1 MEPAATIASL
11 PGEVLAQIFK
21 SGTILSSGCLP
32 CLIKYSAV
40 SQRWRSAALDPDL
53 WSTINVPLDHAMRNV
68 VALVRICLERSKSC
82 LFDLTLAV
90 PQSADMDVVTSVM
103 LLVVQHVH
111 RLRRLAITGLT
122 HPNTAAFPNREEIFA
137 LLQNAQRAPRLAV
150 LELAF
155 FDWNPHISMRIPPD
169 RLLLQAPSLISLRL
183 HGVPSPVPFVGLR
196 TLDIQGLQTSYSDF
210 HDMVVASPLLTKL
223 ILPKLRL
230 LVDLQS
236 KPLAPIEIP
245 SLKTLALSF
254 CKPAPSNQFM
264 PCHDLLSLMSIPNLE
279 YLELAGSDIP
289 DLVKCFQSPS
299 SLTKLRTLRLV
310 NVSMVGRNVLVGRQG
325 EVDNCDYLRA
335 LATVEQLELIHSHAE
350 YLVPT
355 GNTPKQKPKSRH
367 RTRSIS
373 REARSGVS
381 YFPRP
386 MPRQQV
392 DPFLTMP
399 DAEGASSS
407 VPIYPNLRTVS
418 LDTLIAAEAL
428 WLYQLVLERPEIQ
441 LVRLSQVAERHLG
454 SSLGMADGVL
464 QTMPNTITMNRVGAP
479 HFHPVDV
486 GKLLRER
493 VAVKEIEDGC
503 IQWQGPV
510 I

>member
-1 MEPAATIASL
+1 ETVTIASL
-11 PGEVLAQIFK
+11 PGEILATIFK
-21 SGTILSSGCLP
+21 SGTKLSLGCLP
-32 CLIKYSAV
+32 CLIRYSAV
-40 SQRWRSAALDPDL
+40 SQRWRSATLDYPDL
-53 WSTINVPLDHAMRNV
+53 WSTINVPLEPAMRDV
-68 VALVRICLERSKSC
+68 AALVRTCLERSKSC
-82 LFDLTLAV
+82 LFDITLAV
-90 PQSADMDVVTSVM
+90 PQSTDMKSTQSTRASVF
-103 LLVVQHVH
+103 H
-111 RLRRLAITGLT
+111 
-122 HPNTAAFPNREEIFA
+122 NREEIFA

-155 FDWNPHISMRIPPD
+155 PDWNPNVSMGIPPG

-183 HGVPSPVPFVGLR
+183 HGVTSPVPFVGLR
-196 TLDIQGLQTSYSDF
+196 TLDIGGLRTSYSEF
-210 HDMVVASPLLTKL
+210 HDMVVASPLLTEL

-230 LVDLQS
+230 MVDLKS

-254 CKPAPSNQFM
+254 VKPSPSNQFN
-264 PCHDLLSLMSIPNLE
+264 PCHNLLSLVSVPNLE

-289 DLVKCFQSPS
+289 DLAKCFQDPS
-299 SLTKLRTLRLV
+299 AFNKLRTLRLV
-310 NVSMVGRNVLVGRQG
+310 NVSMVGRKILAAMD

-335 LATVEQLELIHSHAE
+335 LATVEQVELIHSHAQ

-355 GNTPKQKPKSRH
+355 SKTPKQKPTSRH

-373 REARSGVS
+373 REARSGAS
-381 YFPRP
+381 YYPRIGP
-386 MPRQQV
+386 PREI
-392 DPFLTMP
+392 DPYHLTP
-399 DAEGASSS
+399 DTAAASST

-441 LVRLSQVAERHLG
+441 LVKLSQVAERHI
-454 SSLGMADGVL
+454 STSLGMVEGVL
-464 QTMPNTITMNRVGAP
+464 QTLPSAMLNRIGAP
-479 HFHPVDV
+479 DVEPVNV

-493 VAVKEIEDGC
+493 VEVRQIEDGC
-503 IQWQGPV
+503 IQWQGAV

>member
-1 MEPAATIASL
+1 MEPATTIASL

-21 SGTILSSGCLP
+21 SGAILSSGCLP
-32 CLIKYSAV
+32 CLVRYSAV

-53 WSTINVPLDHAMRNV
+53 WSTINVPLDRPMRNV

-82 LFDLTLAV
+82 LFNITLTV

-122 HPNTAAFPNREEIFA
+122 HPNTAVFPNRQEIFA
-137 LLQNAQRAPRLAV
+137 LLQNAQRAPCLAI
-150 LELAF
+150 LDLTF
-155 FDWNPHISMRIPPD
+155 SDWNPHFSMRIPPD

-196 TLDIQGLQTSYSDF
+196 TLEIQGLQTSYADF
-210 HDMVVASPLLTKL
+210 QDMVVASPLLTKL
-223 ILPKLRL
+223 VLPKLRL

-254 CKPAPSNQFM
+254 CKPPPSNQFI

-289 DLVKCFQSPS
+289 DFAKCFQNPG

-310 NVSMVGRNVLVGRQG
+310 NVSLIGRMS
-325 EVDNCDYLRA
+325 EVDNSDYLRA
-335 LATVEQLELIHSHAE
+335 LTTVEQLELIHSHAE
-350 YLVPT
+350 YLIPT
-355 GNTPKQKPKSRH
+355 RTSPKQKPKSRHH

-373 REARSGVS
+373 REAGPGVS
-381 YFPRP
+381 YYPRP
-386 MPRQQV
+386 TPKRQV
-392 DPFLTMP
+392 DPFLIMP
-399 DAEGASSS
+399 DTEGASSS

-418 LDTLIAAEAL
+418 LDTLIATEAL

-464 QTMPNTITMNRVGAP
+464 QTMPSTVMMNRVGASD
-479 HFHPVDV
+479 FHPVDV

-493 VAVKEIEDGC
+493 VTVKEIEDGC
-503 IQWQGPV
+503 IQWQGSV

>member
-1 MEPAATIASL
+1 MEPMVTIASL

-32 CLIKYSAV
+32 CLITYSAV
-40 SQRWRSAALDPDL
+40 SQRWRSAALDYPDL
-53 WSTINVPLDHAMRNV
+53 WSTINVPLDPVAMRNV

-82 LFDLTLAV
+82 LFDIALAV

-122 HPNTAAFPNREEIFA
+122 SPTTAFPNRQEIFA

-150 LELAF
+150 LELTF
-155 FDWNPHISMRIPPD
+155 PDWNPHINMRIPPG
-169 RLLLQAPSLISLRL
+169 RLLLQAPSLISLCI

-210 HDMVVASPLLTKL
+210 QDMVVASPLLTEL

-230 LVDLQS
+230 MLDLQS
-236 KPLAPIEIP
+236 KPLPPIEIP

-254 CKPAPSNQFM
+254 CKPHPSNQFA
-264 PCHDLLSLMSIPNLE
+264 PCHDLISLISIPNLE

-289 DLVKCFQSPS
+289 DLAKSFRNPS
-299 SLTKLRTLRLV
+299 ALAKLRTLRLV
-310 NVSMVGRNVLVGRQG
+310 NVSLVGR
-325 EVDNCDYLRA
+325 EIDNCDYLRA
-335 LATVEQLELIHSHAE
+335 LTTVEELDLIHSHAG

-355 GNTPKQKPKSRH
+355 REMSEQKPKSRH

-373 REARSGVS
+373 REVRSGALS
-381 YFPRP
+381 YHPRP
-386 MPRQQV
+386 NPMRQV
-392 DPFLTMP
+392 DPYLNMP
-399 DAEGASSS
+399 GEAPSSL
-407 VPIYPNLRTVS
+407 VPVYPNLRTVS
-418 LDTLIAAEAL
+418 LDTLIATEAL

-441 LVRLSQVAERHLG
+441 LVRLSQMSERHLG
-454 SSLGMADGVL
+454 TSLGMADGVL
-464 QTMPNTITMNRVGAP
+464 HRMPSMLKIGTP
-479 HFHPVDV
+479 EFHPVDV

-493 VAVKEIEDGC
+493 VTVKEIEDGY
-503 IQWQGPV
+503 IRWQGAV